1 MDGKQ
6 HDERFVAGAVC
17 PACHAL
23 DRIVVCVRADDGIE
37 RQRCVSC
44 GFAKE
49 GRPVESTPPAS
60 RLQRPAATPGKTV
73 GKTVGRTVGRT
84 PDQKVRIVDP

>member
-23 DRIVVCVRADDGIE
+23 DRIVVFVRADDGIE

-44 GFAKE
+44 GFVKE
-49 GRPVESTPPAS
+49 GQGRPVESTQP
-60 RLQRPAATPGKTV
+60 RLRGKRDAAALDGTPSEA
-73 GKTVGRTVGRT
+73 
-84 PDQKVRIVDP
+84 VRIVDPDDS